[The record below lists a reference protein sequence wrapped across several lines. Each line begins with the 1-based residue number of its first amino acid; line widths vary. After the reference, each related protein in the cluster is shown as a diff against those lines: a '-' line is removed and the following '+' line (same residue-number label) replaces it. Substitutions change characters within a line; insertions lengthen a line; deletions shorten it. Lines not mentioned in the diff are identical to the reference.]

1 MAIRQQQKRTTVT
14 PEMEDKIVKALMDP
28 KNAEKSLKQI
38 GGEFG
43 VTASTV
49 SRINGLYSPD
59 GTKIAAN
66 ES

>member
-14 PEMEDKIVKALMDP
+14 PEMEGKIVKALMDP
-28 KNAEKSLKQI
+28 KNADKSLKTI

-49 SRINGLYSPD
+49 SRINGLYNAD
-59 GTKIAAN
+59 GTKVDA
-66 ES
+66 S